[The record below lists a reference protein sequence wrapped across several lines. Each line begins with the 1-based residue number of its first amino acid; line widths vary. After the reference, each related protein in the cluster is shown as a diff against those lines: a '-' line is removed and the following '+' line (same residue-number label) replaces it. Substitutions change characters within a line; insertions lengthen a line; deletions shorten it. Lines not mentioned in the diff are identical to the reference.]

1 MIQQNL
7 TANYDSSVHIS
18 DFSLI
23 EKLGDSALLGKWF
36 VFLKA
41 DWPRRSGMERLLA
54 ISGLSGAAKPA
65 LLFRGKEELS
75 LPGVTISPLPLPG
88 SELVSLTSDKALYR
102 AHHDTVRLLIAAPQ
116 HQQRPGATLTLRLSL
131 SGNAYADYPLTL
143 DEYGMCLWS
152 LTGLPEGAYE
162 ATLDGFEAAASFE
175 IAEYRLAPLHAE
187 LVQQQLSGETL
198 RYTLAVTAF
207 GQPYTGSIEVE
218 LQERGQRIGGREE
231 LHCNR
236 EGQCSGIAKLSGAG
250 PYTLNIFAG
259 DRTASIA
266 LKGSEQER
274 RETLTISELGEV
286 REISLLPLPQSNVCR
301 GIYIARGGSNNAPF
315 IVQRVV
321 GSEVEI
327 TPRVEVELLNA
338 VVVDPAR
345 GTSEEHVFEHLPA
358 GQGIRLPIPVP
369 YGVVLLGAFID
380 GQAWEGWCG
389 VLRPSEL
396 QLQCE
401 APKEAKPGSRITVK
415 LKTGKA
421 DRIVPVQLI
430 VKDARLIAASDPQVE
445 LAACIKHNLEDWR
458 KQSGTGTVERQLAD
472 YRQAY
477 MPLRPHVMRAMAMPL
492 SSMSVP
498 TTPSIP
504 TGSPTMA
511 MPMDGQSQVAATPA
525 KTITNQQEQRKT
537 AGPSLATLADIR
549 LAFPEIVYNEIVK
562 VQGETAVEVKL
573 GDSITR
579 YGIETFALSPETR
592 DWQRV
597 ETTVDAVQPVYGELS
612 VSPFVFPGDPV
623 MGRLHVG
630 AASGGAIAEVRH
642 DNEAL
647 PLFFQDG
654 SEVAPGLPIPSGSVV
669 LFPVRP
675 GVITS
680 SVRDA
685 RKGGIDVSERYVTE
699 PGRLRHIA
707 RRLRLLT
714 PGDEVTMG
722 EPRVLELKPMPGLER
737 PFQMFV
743 EGAVNYPFGCIEQ
756 TSCKIL
762 AMFTGY
768 ITNLEHAEIAR
779 NYEAAILVWHKRL
792 QSMSLPNG
800 GFTMYP
806 PEEGGAN
813 TPDTHYAPQGVKHL
827 LNLPAAERSGIQQK
841 AILDI
846 LNEIASMARKAA
858 AFYKIDLPPKDIAD
872 CHAAYQVM
880 MHSNSQRERDK
891 AAAFAREQL
900 QEHNG
905 QTYVE
910 VASGASA
917 YHLYGTAVARRQET
931 AYAAA
936 TLLAAGYA
944 ADLPKAIAATNY
956 LTGQLNADGRLY
968 STIDTAASLAL
979 LLGLRAAGV
988 VTTADGGLV
997 EVNGQQ
1003 MKLAD
1008 ALASSEKVEA
1018 LRCIEGVVAVEVTTE
1033 VIEDWRTF
1041 KSVLPV
1047 EVRLECNGRA
1057 QKSFKVGDALDL
1069 VIGVPRYEPGM
1080 IAHICLP
1087 EALARIVGGGQVKR
1101 FSLDFCEK
1109 NVLRVPLAAI
1119 SSTALLAMK
1128 DAESEQ
1134 TLLRWLGIT
1143 DKRASNAQHWAV
1155 IVRNMFKEEQI
1166 GNPGRLEVIVE

>member
-1 MIQQNL
+1 M
-7 TANYDSSVHIS
+7 VIS
-18 DFSLI
+18 D
-23 EKLGDSALLGKWF
+23 
-36 VFLKA
+36 
-41 DWPRRSGMERLLA
+41 
-54 ISGLSGAAKPA
+54 
-65 LLFRGKEELS
+65 
-75 LPGVTISPLPLPG
+75 
-88 SELVSLTSDKALYR
+88 
-102 AHHDTVRLLIAAPQ
+102 
-116 HQQRPGATLTLRLSL
+116 
-131 SGNAYADYPLTL
+131 
-143 DEYGMCLWS
+143 
-152 LTGLPEGAYE
+152 
-162 ATLDGFEAAASFE
+162 
-175 IAEYRLAPLHAE
+175 
-187 LVQQQLSGETL
+187 
-198 RYTLAVTAF
+198 
-207 GQPYTGSIEVE
+207 
-218 LQERGQRIGGREE
+218 
-231 LHCNR
+231 
-236 EGQCSGIAKLSGAG
+236 
-250 PYTLNIFAG
+250 
-259 DRTASIA
+259 
-266 LKGSEQER
+266 
-274 RETLTISELGEV
+274 LGEV
-286 REISLLPLPQSNVCR
+286 RELGLLPVPQSNQCR
-301 GIYIARGGSNNAPF
+301 GMYIAQGGVNTEPF
-315 IVQRVV
+315 LVRRVI

-327 TPRVEVELLNA
+327 TPRVDAELLRV
-338 VVVDPAR
+338 VVVDPVR
-345 GTSEEHVFEHLPA
+345 KTFEEKLYSNLQVD
-358 GQGIRLPIPVP
+358 QSIRRPIPTP
-369 YGVVLLGAFID
+369 YGIVLLGAFVD
-380 GQAWEGWCG
+380 GKAWEGWCA
-389 VLRPSEL
+389 VLRPSDI

-401 APKEAKPGSRITVK
+401 APKEAKPGARVTVT
-415 LKTGKA
+415 LKTGIS
-421 DRIVPVQLI
+421 DRVIPVQLI
-430 VKDARLIAASDPQVE
+430 VKDQRLVAPSDPQVE
-445 LAACIKHNLEDWR
+445 FAACIKKNLGSWSE
-458 KQSGTGTVERQLAD
+458 QTGTGEIDRQMAHLTRNRWYDERAT
-472 YRQAY
+472 RFGG
-477 MPLRPHVMRAMAMPL
+477 PRPMVAFSAGAFPGASPPMMAVPMAAPVMQ
-492 SSMSVP
+492 STS
-498 TTPSIP
+498 TPSELRMPARANGDAAYQKIETGVTTAAQRTTQTAP
-504 TGSPTMA
+504 T
-511 MPMDGQSQVAATPA
+511 ATPMLA
-525 KTITNQQEQRKT
+525 KM
-537 AGPSLATLADIR
+537 R
-549 LAFPEIVYNEIVK
+549 LQFPEIIYNNIVR
-562 VQGETAVEVKL
+562 VQEQASVEVTL
-573 GDSITR
+573 GDSMTR
-579 YGIETFALSPETR
+579 YSIEAFALETL

-779 NYEAAILVWHKRL
+779 NYEAAILVWHKHL

-880 MHSNSQRERDK
+880 MHSNAQRIRDK
-891 AAAFAREQL
+891 RAAFARNKL
-900 QEHNG
+900 QEHTG

-910 VASGASA
+910 VSSGASA
-917 YHLYGTAVARRQET
+917 HILYGTALARRQEP

-956 LTGQLNADGRLY
+956 LTSQLNADGRLY

-1003 MKLAD
+1003 MKLVD

-1041 KSVLPV
+1041 KNVLPV

-1057 QKSFKVGDALDL
+1057 QKSFKAGDALEL
-1069 VIGVPRYEPGM
+1069 VISVPRYEPGL

-1109 NVLRVPLAAI
+1109 NVLRVPLAATG
-1119 SSTALLAMK
+1119 STALPAMK
-1128 DAESEQ
+1128 DVESEQ
-1134 TLLRWLGIT
+1134 TLLRWLGNI

-1166 GNPGRLEVIVE
+1166 GNPGRLAVIVE

>member
-1 MIQQNL
+1 M
-7 TANYDSSVHIS
+7 
-18 DFSLI
+18 
-23 EKLGDSALLGKWF
+23 
-36 VFLKA
+36 
-41 DWPRRSGMERLLA
+41 
-54 ISGLSGAAKPA
+54 
-65 LLFRGKEELS
+65 
-75 LPGVTISPLPLPG
+75 
-88 SELVSLTSDKALYR
+88 
-102 AHHDTVRLLIAAPQ
+102 
-116 HQQRPGATLTLRLSL
+116 
-131 SGNAYADYPLTL
+131 
-143 DEYGMCLWS
+143 
-152 LTGLPEGAYE
+152 
-162 ATLDGFEAAASFE
+162 
-175 IAEYRLAPLHAE
+175 
-187 LVQQQLSGETL
+187 
-198 RYTLAVTAF
+198 
-207 GQPYTGSIEVE
+207 
-218 LQERGQRIGGREE
+218 
-231 LHCNR
+231 
-236 EGQCSGIAKLSGAG
+236 
-250 PYTLNIFAG
+250 
-259 DRTASIA
+259 
-266 LKGSEQER
+266 
-274 RETLTISELGEV
+274 
-286 REISLLPLPQSNVCR
+286 
-301 GIYIARGGSNNAPF
+301 
-315 IVQRVV
+315 
-321 GSEVEI
+321 
-327 TPRVEVELLNA
+327 
-338 VVVDPAR
+338 
-345 GTSEEHVFEHLPA
+345 
-358 GQGIRLPIPVP
+358 
-369 YGVVLLGAFID
+369 
-380 GQAWEGWCG
+380 
-389 VLRPSEL
+389 
-396 QLQCE
+396 
-401 APKEAKPGSRITVK
+401 
-415 LKTGKA
+415 
-421 DRIVPVQLI
+421 
-430 VKDARLIAASDPQVE
+430 
-445 LAACIKHNLEDWR
+445 
-458 KQSGTGTVERQLAD
+458 
-472 YRQAY
+472 
-477 MPLRPHVMRAMAMPL
+477 
-492 SSMSVP
+492 
-498 TTPSIP
+498 
-504 TGSPTMA
+504 
-511 MPMDGQSQVAATPA
+511 
-525 KTITNQQEQRKT
+525 
-537 AGPSLATLADIR
+537 
-549 LAFPEIVYNEIVK
+549 
-562 VQGETAVEVKL
+562 
-573 GDSITR
+573 
-579 YGIETFALSPETR
+579 
-592 DWQRV
+592 
-597 ETTVDAVQPVYGELS
+597 
-612 VSPFVFPGDPV
+612 
-623 MGRLHVG
+623 
-630 AASGGAIAEVRH
+630 
-642 DNEAL
+642 
-647 PLFFQDG
+647 
-654 SEVAPGLPIPSGSVV
+654 

-699 PGRLRHIA
+699 PDQLRHIA

-714 PGDEVTMG
+714 PGDEVTMR

-768 ITNLEHAEIAR
+768 ITNLEDAEIAR
-779 NYEAAILVWHKRL
+779 KSAPIRPVNALRAGYAQTGRKEYEAAIPAWHKRL
-792 QSMSLPNG
+792 QSMSLPTG

-827 LNLPAAERSGIQQK
+827 LNLPTAERSGIRQK

-846 LNEIASMARKAA
+846 LNDITSLARKAA

-880 MHSNSQRERDK
+880 THSNAQRERDK

-910 VASGASA
+910 VASGAPA
-917 YHLYGTAVARRQET
+917 YQLYGTAVARRQET

-936 TLLAAGYA
+936 TLLAAGYV

-979 LLGLRAAGV
+979 LVGLRAAGV

-1008 ALASSEKVEA
+1008 TLASSEKVEA

-1057 QKSFKVGDALDL
+1057 QKSFKAGDALDL
-1069 VIGVPRYEPGM
+1069 VISVPRYEPGL

-1109 NVLRVPLAAI
+1109 NVLRVPLAAT
-1119 SSTALLAMK
+1119 SSTALPAMK

-1166 GNPGRLEVIVE
+1166 GNPGRLAVIVE

>member
-1 MIQQNL
+1 M
-7 TANYDSSVHIS
+7 
-18 DFSLI
+18 
-23 EKLGDSALLGKWF
+23 
-36 VFLKA
+36 
-41 DWPRRSGMERLLA
+41 
-54 ISGLSGAAKPA
+54 
-65 LLFRGKEELS
+65 
-75 LPGVTISPLPLPG
+75 
-88 SELVSLTSDKALYR
+88 
-102 AHHDTVRLLIAAPQ
+102 
-116 HQQRPGATLTLRLSL
+116 
-131 SGNAYADYPLTL
+131 
-143 DEYGMCLWS
+143 
-152 LTGLPEGAYE
+152 
-162 ATLDGFEAAASFE
+162 
-175 IAEYRLAPLHAE
+175 
-187 LVQQQLSGETL
+187 
-198 RYTLAVTAF
+198 
-207 GQPYTGSIEVE
+207 
-218 LQERGQRIGGREE
+218 
-231 LHCNR
+231 
-236 EGQCSGIAKLSGAG
+236 
-250 PYTLNIFAG
+250 
-259 DRTASIA
+259 
-266 LKGSEQER
+266 
-274 RETLTISELGEV
+274 

-315 IVQRVV
+315 VVQRVV

-345 GTSEEHVFEHLPA
+345 GTAEDHVFEHLPA
-358 GQGIRLPIPVP
+358 GQGVRLPIPAP
-369 YGVVLLGAFID
+369 YGVVLLGAIID

-445 LAACIKHNLEDWR
+445 LAACIKHNLEDWH

-477 MPLRPHVMRAMAMPL
+477 MPPRPHVMRAMAMPL

-504 TGSPTMA
+504 TGSPKMA
-511 MPMDGQSQVAATPA
+511 MPMDGQSQVAATQT
-525 KTITNQQEQRKT
+525 KTITGQLEQHRA
-537 AGPSLATLADIR
+537 AGSSATLADIR

-562 VQGETAVEVKL
+562 VQGETVVEVKL

-579 YGIETFALSPETR
+579 YSIEAFALSPETQ

-597 ETTVDAVQPVYGELS
+597 ETTVDAVQSVYGELS

-647 PLFFQDG
+647 PLFHEDG
-654 SEVAPGLPIPSGSVV
+654 SEVTPGLPIPSGSLVI
-669 LFPVRP
+669 FPVRP

-699 PGRLRHIA
+699 PGQLRHIA

-714 PGDEVTMG
+714 PGDEVTMR
-722 EPRVLELKPMPGLER
+722 EPPRVLELKAMPGLER

-779 NYEAAILVWHKRL
+779 NSAPIRPVNALRAGYAQTGRKEYEAAILVWHKRL
-792 QSMSLPNG
+792 QSMSLPTG

-806 PEEGGAN
+806 PEEGGAS

-827 LNLPAAERSGIQQK
+827 LNLPATERSGIQQK

-846 LNEIASMARKAA
+846 LNDIASLARKAA

-880 MHSNSQRERDK
+880 MYSNAQRERDK

-910 VASGASA
+910 VDSVASVH
-917 YHLYGTAVARRQET
+917 HLYGTAVARRQET

-979 LLGLRAAGV
+979 LLGLRTSGV

-1008 ALASSEKVEA
+1008 ALASSEKVES

-1047 EVRLECNGRA
+1047 EVRLERNGRA

-1069 VIGVPRYEPGM
+1069 VIGVPRYEPGL

-1109 NVLRVPLAAI
+1109 QVLRVPLAAI
-1119 SSTALLAMK
+1119 SSTALPVMK

-1134 TLLRWLGIT
+1134 ILLRWLGIT
-1143 DKRASNAQHWAV
+1143 DKRASSAQHWAV